1 MKKIIAIVSLL
12 FSINA
17 FTQQTFHN
25 AVRIEFEKV
34 VYVRQQY
41 KELSPE
47 WYETFKNQMPEQA
60 VNYYEFLGDTTR
72 SVFRE
77 TKEAPSNPR
86 SWYQP
91 IADKNVVYNDYR
103 TGKTITQKPV
113 FEETFLMEDSL
124 LKIRWKLTADT
135 RTIAG
140 YDCRKALG
148 FIDDTL
154 AVFAFYTDEI
164 LVTGGPEGINGLP
177 GMILGV
183 GVPRL
188 HTTWFA
194 TKVEVNGVSATSLSP
209 ATKGKKVDRKKMI
222 TSLDDVLKNWGK
234 FGRNMILNFVI

>member
-1 MKKIIAIVSLL
+1 MKTFL
-12 FSINA
+12 FILACFFA
-17 FTQQTFHN
+17 FDSEAQQVFHN
-25 AVRIEFEKV
+25 AVKIEFEKV
-34 VYVRQQY
+34 VYVRQQF

-47 WYETFKNQMPEQA
+47 WYETFKNQMPEQS
-60 VNYYEFLGDTTR
+60 VNYYEFTGDTTK
-72 SVFRE
+72 SIFKE
-77 TKEAPSNPR
+77 TKEAPVNPR

-124 LKIRWKLTADT
+124 LNIRWKLTADT

-140 YDCRKALG
+140 YDCRKAIG

-164 LVTGGPEGINGLP
+164 LVNGGPEGIHGLP

-188 HTTWFA
+188 HATWFA
-194 TKVEVNGVSATSLSP
+194 TKVEVNGVSASNLAP

-222 TSLDDVLKNWGK
+222 AGLDDVLKNWGK
-234 FGRNMILNFVI
+234 YGRNMILNFVI

>member
-113 FEETFLMEDSL
+113 FEET
-124 LKIRWKLTADT
+124 
-135 RTIAG
+135 
-140 YDCRKALG
+140 
-148 FIDDTL
+148 
-154 AVFAFYTDEI
+154 
-164 LVTGGPEGINGLP
+164 
-177 GMILGV
+177 
-183 GVPRL
+183 
-188 HTTWFA
+188 
-194 TKVEVNGVSATSLSP
+194 
-209 ATKGKKVDRKKMI
+209 
-222 TSLDDVLKNWGK
+222 
-234 FGRNMILNFVI
+234 